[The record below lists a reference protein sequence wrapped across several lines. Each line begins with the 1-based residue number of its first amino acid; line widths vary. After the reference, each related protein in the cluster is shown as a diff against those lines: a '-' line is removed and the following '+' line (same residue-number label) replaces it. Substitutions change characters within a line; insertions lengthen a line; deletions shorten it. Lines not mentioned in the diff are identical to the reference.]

1 MKLTLRQQITQFA
14 HVLQTGLFPVLNEE
28 LGELTPP
35 AKRLVA
41 TLEMI
46 PLARFVPSSRGWI
59 GRPSKDRLAIAS
71 AFVAKAVYGFA
82 LTRQLLDALASDTQ
96 LRRICGWQ
104 EPWQVPHE
112 STFSRAFD
120 EFSRMELPQ
129 FVHETLIRETQKDRL
144 IGHIARDSTAIEA
157 RERYPETPAQAAA
170 AKPAVPSA
178 PAGSVAGSETRPQAA
193 VAKPA
198 AKSARRPGRKKG
210 SGGAHARFKGGKRPY
225 KPKPDTRLERQ
236 RSMKLPEMLADLPRQ
251 CDTGGKKDSH
261 GNNHYWRGYKLHWD
275 VADGQIPISVVLTSA
290 SVHDSQVAIPLA
302 TMSTRR
308 VTYCYE
314 LMDAAYDAQH
324 IVEHSRQ
331 LGHVPIVDPKAPGG
345 PKSQAKAI
353 PLAKPPREL
362 SPAQR
367 ERYKERT
374 MVERTNSRLKDEFGG
389 RNVRVRGAAK
399 VMAHLMFGVL
409 ALTADQPMKLVR

>member
-1 MKLTLRQQITQFA
+1 MKLNLRQQITQFA

-28 LGELTPP
+28 LGELTAP

-71 AFVAKAVYGFA
+71 AFVAKAVYGFG
-82 LTRQLLDALASDTQ
+82 LTRQLLDALASDSQ
-96 LRRICGWQ
+96 LRCICGWK
-104 EPWQVPHE
+104 EARQVPSE

-129 FVHETLIRETQKDRL
+129 FVHETLIRENLKDQL
-144 IGHIARDSTAIEA
+144 IGHIARDSTTIEA
-157 RERYPETPAQAAA
+157 REHYPETPTQAAA
-170 AKPAVPSA
+170 
-178 PAGSVAGSETRPQAA
+178 T
-193 VAKPA
+193 KPA
-198 AKSARRPGRKKG
+198 AKAGKKAGRKKG
-210 SGGAHARFKGGKRPY
+210 TGGAHARYPGGKRPN

-236 RSMKLPEMLADLPRQ
+236 RSMKLAEMLADLPRD
-251 CDTGGKKDSH
+251 CDLGGKKDSH
-261 GNNHYWRGYKLHWD
+261 GNNHYTRGYKLHWD
-275 VADGQIPISVVLTSA
+275 VADGQIPISAILTSA

-302 TMSTRR
+302 EMSTQR
-308 VTYCYE
+308 VNYCYE
-314 LMDAAYDAQH
+314 LMDAAYEAQH
-324 IVEHSRQ
+324 IVDHSRQ
-331 LGHVPIVDPKAPGG
+331 LGHVAIVDPKAPGG

-353 PLAKPPREL
+353 PMDKPKREL

-367 ERYKERT
+367 ARYKERT
-374 MVERTNSRLKDEFGG
+374 MVERANSRLKDEFGG
-389 RNVRVRGAAK
+389 RTVRVRGAVK

-409 ALTADQPMKLVR
+409 ALTADQLMKLVK

>member
-1 MKLTLRQQITQFA
+1 MKLNLRQQITQFA

-28 LGELTPP
+28 LGELTAP

-41 TLEMI
+41 TLEMT

-71 AFVAKAVYGFA
+71 AFVAKAVYGFG
-82 LTRQLLDALASDTQ
+82 LTRQLLDALASDSQ
-96 LRRICGWQ
+96 LRRICGW
-104 EPWQVPHE
+104 EEAWHVPSE

-129 FVHETLIRETQKDRL
+129 FVHETLIRENLKDQL
-144 IGHIARDSTAIEA
+144 IGHIARDSTTIEA
-157 RERYPETPAQAAA
+157 REHYPETPTQAAA
-170 AKPAVPSA
+170 AKPA
-178 PAGSVAGSETRPQAA
+178 
-193 VAKPA
+193 AKA
-198 AKSARRPGRKKG
+198 EAKTGKKAGRKKG
-210 SGGAHARFKGGKRPY
+210 TGGAHARYPGGKRPI
-225 KPKPDTRLERQ
+225 KPKSDTRLERQ
-236 RSMKLPEMLADLPRQ
+236 RSMKLPEMLADLPRD
-251 CDTGGKKDSH
+251 CDLGGKKDSH
-261 GNNHYWRGYKLHWD
+261 GNNHYTRGYKLHWD
-275 VADGQIPISVVLTSA
+275 VADGQIPISAILTSA

-302 TMSTRR
+302 EMSTQR

-314 LMDAAYDAQH
+314 LMDAAYEAQH

-331 LGHVPIVDPKAPGG
+331 LGHVAIVDPKAPGG

-353 PLAKPPREL
+353 PMDKPKREL

-374 MVERTNSRLKDEFGG
+374 MVERANSRLKDEFGG
-389 RNVRVRGAAK
+389 RTVRVRGAVK

-409 ALTADQPMKLVR
+409 ALTADQLMKLVR